1 MRINTNVAALSA
13 FRNLN
18 TVQDQVSNSMA
29 KLSSGFRINKAADDA
44 AGLGIANKLQADTRG
59 YTQASRNAEQANSV
73 LQVAEGAVDEVQKIV
88 QRMKELATQAASD
101 NTDDAGRGRIKAE
114 FNQLQSEITAIASTT
129 KFQGK
134 TLVDGNFGT
143 SVDTDD
149 TSSTILA
156 AGNGV
161 YAADING
168 TAAGSYVVTDE
179 TGAAG
184 ELKMTIG
191 TKSQTITGISDG
203 KQDVTFDQFG
213 ITLHLDANYV
223 ANTDGGS
230 GNGTIAGKDVVVSSG
245 SSGGSFLVRSSGAY
259 TGDDLVTLSNI
270 DVTTGTL
277 QVDSGNITLTS
288 NGTAAEWQAALTKID
303 SALDKVNTALGTI
316 GAAQNRINYA
326 LDNAQSAIQNFT
338 AAESTIRDVDMAQ
351 EMTTFS
357 KNQILAQ
364 AGTAMLAQANAMN
377 SNVLTL
383 LKG

>member
-18 TVQDQVSNSMA
+18 TVQDAVSNSMA

-44 AGLGIANKLQADTRG
+44 AGLGIANKLQADGRG

-73 LQVAEGAVDEVQKIV
+73 LQVAEGGVNEIQKIV

-114 FNQLQSEITAIASTT
+114 FTQLQSEISAISSTT

-134 TLVDGNFGT
+134 ALLDGSFGNTVADKAGGSTVIDPSTTHASGVDISN
-143 SVDTDD
+143 
-149 TSSTILA
+149 
-156 AGNGV
+156 
-161 YAADING
+161 
-168 TAAGSYVVTDE
+168 TAAGTYTIADTGNGKITIDDGNGKSE
-179 TGAAG
+179 T
-184 ELKMTIG
+184 LDV
-191 TKSQTITGISDG
+191 SDSTSATS
-203 KQDVTFDQFG
+203 VTFDAFG
-213 ITLHLDANYV
+213 ITLNLNDYTTASKLLDGKAVKVN
-223 ANTDGGS
+223 GGS
-230 GNGTIAGKDVVVSSG
+230 
-245 SSGGSFLVRSSGAY
+245 GSFLVRSSGDY
-259 TGDDLVTLSNI
+259 GS
-270 DVTTGTL
+270 
-277 QVDSGNITLTS
+277 SGNDRVSLSSVDMSTTALGIDTGSISFTV
-288 NGTAAEWQAALTKID
+288 NGTTDEWATALTAFD
-303 SALDKVNTALGTI
+303 GALDKVNTALGNI
-316 GAAQNRINYA
+316 GAAQNRISYA
-326 LDNAQSAIQNFT
+326 LDNAQSSIQNFA

-364 AGTAMLAQANAMN
+364 AGTAMLAQANAMT

>member
-18 TVQDQVSNSMA
+18 SVQDQVSNSMA

-114 FNQLQSEITAIASTT
+114 FNQLQSEITSITSTT

-143 SVDTDD
+143 SVDTNAAN
-149 TSSTILA
+149 STALA
-156 AGNGV
+156 TGKGV
-161 YAADING
+161 YSIDING
-168 TAAGSYVVTDE
+168 TAAGTYALSDQ
-179 TGAAG
+179 TGSANQ
-184 ELKMTIG
+184 LKLSIG
-191 TKSQTITGISDG
+191 TKSQTLTLTAGG

-213 ITLHLDANYV
+213 ITVHLDNNFV
-223 ANTDGGS
+223 RNTDGS
-230 GNGTIAGKDVVVSSG
+230 AGNSKAGGNIVVSAG

-259 TGDDLVTLSNI
+259 TGNDLVTLSSI
-270 DVTTGTL
+270 DVTATTL

-303 SALDKVNTALGTI
+303 SGLDKVNTALGTI

-326 LDNAQSAIQNFT
+326 LDNAQSAIQNFS
-338 AAESTIRDVDMAQ
+338 AAESTIRDVDMAA

>member
-18 TVQDQVSNSMA
+18 TVQDAVSDSMA

-114 FNQLQSEITAIASTT
+114 FNQLQAEITSITSTT

-143 SVDTDD
+143 SVDTNA
-149 TSSTILA
+149 TNSTILA

-161 YAADING
+161 YSADING
-168 TAAGSYVVTDE
+168 TAAGTYTVTDE
-179 TGAAG
+179 TGSAG

-191 TKSQTITGISDG
+191 TKSQTITGIADG

-230 GNGTIAGKDVVVSSG
+230 GNGTIAGKDVVVSAG
-245 SSGGSFLVRSSGAY
+245 SSGGSFLVSSSGSY
-259 TGDDLVTLSNI
+259 TSNDLVTMSSL
-270 DVTTGTL
+270 DVTAGTL
-277 QVDSGNITLTS
+277 QVDSGNITLTN

-303 SALDKVNTALGTI
+303 GGLDKVNTALGTI

-338 AAESTIRDVDMAQ
+338 AAESTIRDVDMAA

>member
-1 MRINTNVAALSA
+1 MRINTNVSALNTL
-13 FRNLN
+13 RNLSQTN
-18 TVQDQVSNSMA
+18 QAVADSTA

-114 FNQLQSEITAIASTT
+114 FNQLQSEISSITSTT

-143 SVDTDD
+143 SVDTSA
-149 TSSTILA
+149 TNSTVLA
-156 AGNGV
+156 AGKGT
-161 YAADING
+161 YGADING
-168 TAAGSYVVTDE
+168 TAAGTYAITDQ
-179 TGAAG
+179 TATANQ
-184 ELKMTIG
+184 LKITIG
-191 TKSQTITGISDG
+191 TKSQTVTLAAGG

-213 ITLHLDANYV
+213 ITLHLDANFTR
-223 ANTDGGS
+223 NTDGTS
-230 GNGTIAGKDVVVSSG
+230 TNSKTAGNLVVNAGT
-245 SSGGSFLVRSSGAY
+245 SGGSFLVSSSGSY
-259 TGDDLVTLSNI
+259 TSNDLVTMSSL
-270 DVTTGTL
+270 DVTASTL
-277 QVDSGNITLTS
+277 QVDSGNIALTG

-303 SALDKVNTALGTI
+303 GGLDKVNTALGTI